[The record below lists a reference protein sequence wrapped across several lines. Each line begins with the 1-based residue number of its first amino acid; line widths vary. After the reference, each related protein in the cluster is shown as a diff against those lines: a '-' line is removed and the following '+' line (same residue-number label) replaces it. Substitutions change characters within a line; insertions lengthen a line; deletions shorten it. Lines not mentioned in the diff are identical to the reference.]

1 MLDRDASEN
10 DTHPRYAPAMTTT
23 TARAGSRLL
32 DLLDFGYKQA
42 LSCLFAVSIVVGLA
56 ITHFVDFGLARY
68 DTMLVWCI
76 VVQIVLL
83 ATKIETRDE
92 LLVICMFHVLGLALE
107 VFKVAVGS
115 WSYPDAGLLRIGDVP
130 IYSGFMYAAIAS
142 YICQAW
148 RRFDLDIDSVPM
160 VPTMITAILFYV
172 NFFTNH
178 WLPDARWPLLIVVA
192 VLMRKTWVRFRVRQT
207 IYRMPL
213 LVSFLL
219 IGFFIWFVENIATIL
234 GAWSYPGQEAGWTLV
249 HASKIGSW
257 MVLVIFSFMLVLW
270 FKQRKKSL
278 VA

>member
-1 MLDRDASEN
+1 
-10 DTHPRYAPAMTTT
+10 MTTT
-23 TARAGSRLL
+23 TARASSLLL
-32 DLLDFGYKQA
+32 DLLDFGVKQA
-42 LSCLFAVSIVVGLA
+42 LSCLFAVSIVAGLA

-76 VVQIVLL
+76 IVQIVLL
-83 ATKIETRDE
+83 ATRIETRDE
-92 LLVICMFHVLGLALE
+92 LLVICVFHLLGLALE

-115 WSYPDAGLLRIGDVP
+115 WSYPDEGVLRIGDVP

-148 RRFDLDIDSVPM
+148 RRFDLDIDAVPM
-160 VPTMITAILFYV
+160 IPTMLTAILFYV

-192 VLMRKTWVRFRVRQT
+192 VLMRRTWVRFTVRQT
-207 IYRMPL
+207 VYRMPL

-219 IGFFIWFVENIATIL
+219 IGFFIWFVENVATML

-278 VA
+278 VD